1 MVKFY
6 PQERIALFIDGVN
19 SHITARELGFDI
31 DFRKLHNL
39 FSSQGRLV
47 RCFYY
52 TTIHE
57 DQNFMPLKPL
67 IDWLDYNGYAMTTRT
82 VRDYGGEQGG
92 RAQKRYSMDV
102 DLAVDMME
110 IASHLDH
117 AVLFSGAG
125 GFRRLVEAVQRL
137 GVRVTVVSTVSTQ
150 PPMIADDL
158 RRQADNFLD
167 LARIRSKVARE
178 DGGHDRAPRTPR
190 QSEEEEYEEEYE
202 EGEGDGEGEGDD
214 NDNREDDEGEETEES

>member
-31 DFRKLHNL
+31 DFRKLHGL
-39 FSSQGRLV
+39 FSGQGRLI

-67 IDWLDYNGYAMTTRT
+67 IDWLDYNGYTMTTRT

-92 RAQKRYSMDV
+92 RAPKRYSMDV

-110 IASHLDH
+110 IAPHLDH
-117 AVLFSGAG
+117 IVLFSGAG
-125 GFRRLVEAVQRL
+125 GFRRLVEAVQRR
-137 GVRVTVVSTVSTQ
+137 GIRVTVVSTVATQ

-167 LARIRSKVARE
+167 LSRIRGKIARE
-178 DGGHDRAPRTPR
+178 DGGHHEGRGPRVPSR
-190 QSEEEEYEEEYE
+190 GEYEYEEEYE
-202 EGEGDGEGEGDD
+202 GGEGFQ
-214 NDNREDDEGEETEES
+214 EDEEGEEQEE